1 MSNDNIYN
9 FWFSEMKISLKT
21 KWLVYITD
29 NFTPFYIQEDAQ
41 KEQCLFE
48 CVVCDE
54 LENIQGTKV
63 YSGLEYDVIR
73 RRDNQYIRLFKDHKE
88 GDRVYAV
95 LQSMPESGKAV
106 ISVLKGNEYHFD
118 DTNNSFFHTGWEQ
131 FLIQRNRLILHASLL
146 NTQFGGLVFSG
157 PSGIGKS
164 TQAELWKEY
173 EGAEQINGDRPI
185 LYKKENVWMGYGSPY
200 AGSSKCYV
208 NKGVPVR
215 AIMLLAQG
223 EDCRIMPLRKSEAFR
238 EIFRNCT
245 VYSWDR
251 EFVERVITLVTE
263 LVSDIPIYRLICTPD
278 QRAVEAVKE
287 LLKKESEL

>member
-173 EGAEQINGDRPI
+173 EEAEQINGDRPI

>member
-1 MSNDNIYN
+1 MNIENIYN
-9 FWFSEMKISLKT
+9 FQFSEMEFSLKT
-21 KWLVYITD
+21 KWPVRITK
-29 NFTPFYIQEDAQ
+29 NFIPFYMQENAQ

-54 LENIQGTKV
+54 LEHIQGTKV

-88 GDRVYAV
+88 GDLVYAV
-95 LQSMPESGKAV
+95 SQSMPESGKAV

-164 TQAELWKEY
+164 TQAGLWEEY

>member
-1 MSNDNIYN
+1 MSNNNIYN

-164 TQAELWKEY
+164 TQAELWEEY
-173 EGAEQINGDRPI
+173 EEAEQINGDRPI

-251 EFVERVITLVTE
+251 EFVEQVITLVTE

>member
-1 MSNDNIYN
+1 
-9 FWFSEMKISLKT
+9 MKISLKT

-131 FLIQRNRLILHASLL
+131 LLIQRNRLILHASLL

-173 EGAEQINGDRPI
+173 EEAEQINGDRPI

>member
-1 MSNDNIYN
+1 
-9 FWFSEMKISLKT
+9 MKISLKT

-164 TQAELWKEY
+164 TQAELWEEY
-173 EGAEQINGDRPI
+173 EEAEQINGDRPI

-208 NKGVPVR
+208 NKGIPVR

>member
-1 MSNDNIYN
+1 
-9 FWFSEMKISLKT
+9 MKISLKT
-21 KWLVYITD
+21 KWPVYITD
-29 NFTPFYIQEDAQ
+29 NFSPFYIQEDAQ

-73 RRDNQYIRLFKDHKE
+73 RKDNQYIRLFKDHKE

-146 NTQFGGLVFSG
+146 NTQFGGLIFSG

-164 TQAELWKEY
+164 TQAELWEEY
-173 EGAEQINGDRPI
+173 EEAEQINGDRPI

>member
-173 EGAEQINGDRPI
+173 EEAEQINGDRPI

-200 AGSSKCYV
+200 ADSSKCYV

>member
-1 MSNDNIYN
+1 MSNNNIYN

-73 RRDNQYIRLFKDHKE
+73 RKDNQYIRLFKDHKE

>member
-1 MSNDNIYN
+1 MSNNNIYN

-54 LENIQGTKV
+54 LENIQGTKA

-106 ISVLKGNEYHFD
+106 NSVLKGNEYHFD

-164 TQAELWKEY
+164 TQAELWEEY
-173 EGAEQINGDRPI
+173 EEAEQINGDRPI